1 MDTDD
6 QRRKELGGL
15 VAAVCTVAIFGLPLL
30 LCVVS
35 AVSDTIINDK
45 ICLKLYQF
53 DTCKYQECRSKPID
67 ENINL
72 IKDISK

>member
-6 QRRKELGGL
+6 QRRKEMGGL
-15 VAAVCTVAIFGLPLL
+15 VAAVCTVAVLGLPLL
-30 LCVVS
+30 LSVVS
-35 AVSDTIINDK
+35 TVSETIINDK

>member
-1 MDTDD
+1 MNTDD
-6 QRRKELGGL
+6 QRREMGGL
-15 VAAVCTVAIFGLPLL
+15 VAVVCTVAVLGLPIL

-35 AVSDTIINDK
+35 TVSETIINDK

-53 DTCKYQECRSKPID
+53 DTCKYQACRSKQID